1 MHRSAHL
8 LLAGPCLGLLSALV
22 CAGCNSQSN
31 PAPALS
37 TAAAAVTSVAT
48 YVPQGPFP
56 RGAAPAS
63 SVDPATVGP
72 VLSVL
77 SPARGA
83 TTDQAVV
90 DVRIQADDPD
100 GVRGVT
106 VEGLAAQPTGTAGN
120 VWLAS
125 VPLQP
130 GFNLLHVESSDALG
144 NVSKSV
150 FSVTQGTFE
159 AMLATPITVGELVA
173 GEILWGGIKATFG
186 AVAVLTIISLFGL
199 VPSLWALGALPL
211 AFLTGLLFTATA
223 MCVTSVSKSY
233 ESFNYY
239 FTLAIAPMFLFSGI
253 FFPLDRAPGWAQHL
267 AAVMPL
273 THVVYVS
280 RALIRGTP
288 SWAMLGHLA
297 VVVGFLVAGSFAC
310 SALMRRRLR
319 V

>member
-1 MHRSAHL
+1 M
-8 LLAGPCLGLLSALV
+8 
-22 CAGCNSQSN
+22 
-31 PAPALS
+31 
-37 TAAAAVTSVAT
+37 SV
-48 YVPQGPFP
+48 PPGFF
-56 RGAAPAS
+56 RGVWNVAMRNIIVWRHYAAPS
-63 SVDPATVGP
+63 
-72 VLSVL
+72 
-77 SPARGA
+77 
-83 TTDQAVV
+83 
-90 DVRIQADDPD
+90 
-100 GVRGVT
+100 
-106 VEGLAAQPTGTAGN
+106 
-120 VWLAS
+120 
-125 VPLQP
+125 
-130 GFNLLHVESSDALG
+130 ALG
-144 NVSKSV
+144 NFGEPLLYLVALGFGLGSVVKSIDGMSYAEFLAPGLVVSTVMYTATFEGTFGSYTRL
-150 FSVTQGTFE
+150 VTQGTFE
-159 AMLATPITVGELVA
+159 AMLATPITVGELMA